1 MKFPLILAA
10 FIALCGAAEMQN
22 SAMQGS
28 DSAQNLGVP
37 DNTGSGSAQN
47 SKSVREPAWLKDV
60 NLTCA
65 KYGIDT
71 SAHPEFRA
79 YARLKDGSALA
90 FASPKA
96 MFAYFFEGESSGA
109 NFGSTSAKMNSE
121 NENSLEANSASKN
134 SNAINSKNSEGE
146 SSGDKNLKNENF
158 GGGNFAPAL
167 LGSVVINLDLV
178 ELKAAQLGHGRD
190 DETALLFTHGLLHV
204 LGFDHES
211 DDGQMRAKE
220 CEIIEKF
227 CLPKSLIVRTE
238 GSRE

>member
-22 SAMQGS
+22 SAAQSSSSAQNLGASDKTGS
-28 DSAQNLGVP
+28 DSAQN
-37 DNTGSGSAQN
+37 
-47 SKSVREPAWLKDV
+47 SKSARDLAWLKDV

-109 NFGSTSAKMNSE
+109 NFNGASAKMNSE
-121 NENSLEANSASKN
+121 NENSLGANSASKN
-134 SNAINSKNSEGE
+134 PVNGNLGEANSADANFDGAELYVTDYANGE
-146 SSGDKNLKNENF
+146 ILRAQDAF
-158 GGGNFAPAL
+158 YVF
-167 LGSVVINLDLV
+167 GSVLQSARGDDLITFAR
-178 ELKAAQLGHGRD
+178 LRDAQDFMREKKGHKILQFR
-190 DETALLFTHGLLHV
+190 EI
-204 LGFDHES
+204 S
-211 DDGQMRAKE
+211 AK
-220 CEIIEKF
+220 
-227 CLPKSLIVRTE
+227 LIDYLR
-238 GSRE
+238 

>member
-22 SAMQGS
+22 SAAQS
-28 DSAQNLGVP
+28 SSSAQNLGAS
-37 DNTGSGSAQN
+37 DKTGSDSAQN

-96 MFAYFFEGESSGA
+96 MFAYFFEGKNLSGNNGAASAEENLMGKNPANDNFSESNSTNA
-109 NFGSTSAKMNSE
+109 NFGGVELYVTDYASGEILRAQDAFYVFGSVLQSARGDDLITFARLRDAQDFMREKKGHKILQFREISAK
-121 NENSLEANSASKN
+121 
-134 SNAINSKNSEGE
+134 
-146 SSGDKNLKNENF
+146 
-158 GGGNFAPAL
+158 
-167 LGSVVINLDLV
+167 
-178 ELKAAQLGHGRD
+178 
-190 DETALLFTHGLLHV
+190 
-204 LGFDHES
+204 
-211 DDGQMRAKE
+211 
-220 CEIIEKF
+220 
-227 CLPKSLIVRTE
+227 LIDYLR
-238 GSRE
+238 

>member
-22 SAMQGS
+22 SAAQSGG
-28 DSAQNLGVP
+28 SAQNLSTP
-37 DNTGSGSAQN
+37 DNIGSGLAQN

-79 YARLKDGSALA
+79 YARLKDGGALA

-109 NFGSTSAKMNSE
+109 NFSGASAG
-121 NENSLEANSASKN
+121 ANSASKN
-134 SNAINSKNSEGE
+134 PTSMNFDEANSASANSREANSAGA
-146 SSGDKNLKNENF
+146 NF
-158 GGGNFAPAL
+158 GSAELYVTDYASGEILRAQDAFYVF
-167 LGSVVINLDLV
+167 GSVLQSARGDDLITFAR
-178 ELKAAQLGHGRD
+178 LRDAQDFMREKKGHKILQFR
-190 DETALLFTHGLLHV
+190 
-204 LGFDHES
+204 
-211 DDGQMRAKE
+211 
-220 CEIIEKF
+220 EI
-227 CLPKSLIVRTE
+227 SARLIDYLR
-238 GSRE
+238 

>member
-79 YARLKDGSALA
+79 YARLKDGSTLA

-96 MFAYFFEGESSGA
+96 MFAYFFEDESSGA
-109 NFGSTSAKMNSE
+109 NFSGASAGANSE
-121 NENSLEANSASKN
+121 SKNPASGNLGEANSTDA
-134 SNAINSKNSEGE
+134 
-146 SSGDKNLKNENF
+146 NF
-158 GGGNFAPAL
+158 GGAELYVTDYASGEILQAQDAFYVF
-167 LGSVVINLDLV
+167 GSVLQSARGDDLITFAR
-178 ELKAAQLGHGRD
+178 LQDAQNFMREKKGHKILQFR
-190 DETALLFTHGLLHV
+190 EI
-204 LGFDHES
+204 S
-211 DDGQMRAKE
+211 AK
-220 CEIIEKF
+220 
-227 CLPKSLIVRTE
+227 LIDYLR
-238 GSRE
+238 

>member
-22 SAMQGS
+22 SAAQS
-28 DSAQNLGVP
+28 SSSAQNLGAS
-37 DNTGSGSAQN
+37 DNAGSDSAQN

-96 MFAYFFEGESSGA
+96 MFAYFFESESSGA
-109 NFGSTSAKMNSE
+109 NFGGTSAKMNSV
-121 NENSLEANSASKN
+121 NENSSEANSASKN
-134 SNAINSKNSEGE
+134 PASGNLGEANST
-146 SSGDKNLKNENF
+146 DANF
-158 GGGNFAPAL
+158 GGAELYVTDYASGEILRAQDAFYVF
-167 LGSVVINLDLV
+167 GSVLQSARGDDLITFAR
-178 ELKAAQLGHGRD
+178 LRDAQDFMREKKGHKILQFR
-190 DETALLFTHGLLHV
+190 EI
-204 LGFDHES
+204 S
-211 DDGQMRAKE
+211 AK
-220 CEIIEKF
+220 
-227 CLPKSLIVRTE
+227 LIDYLR
-238 GSRE
+238 